1 MSRDRLVGPARAGPA
16 KTGKG
21 GDWGQIVSGMDI
33 QIRPA
38 TPADIPVV
46 LRFVRELAVFEKLQ
60 HEVEAD
66 EGRLREGLFPAD
78 GGAAAECVL
87 AFADGAPA
95 GFALFFTNYSTF
107 LGKPGI
113 YLEDL
118 YVPPEFRGSG
128 IGRALLVHVA
138 RLAKAR
144 GCGRMEWTVLSWN
157 RAAIEFYESLGAAV
171 LPDWRVCRLTG
182 EALRGV

>member
-1 MSRDRLVGPARAGPA
+1 M
-16 KTGKG
+16 TT
-21 GDWGQIVSGMDI
+21 

-38 TPADIPVV
+38 EPGDLPLV
-46 LRFVRELAVFEKLQ
+46 LRFVRELAIFEKLI

-66 EGRLREGLFPAD
+66 EERLRGALFPS
-78 GGAAAECVL
+78 GGRPSAECVL
-87 AFADGAPA
+87 AFADESPA

-107 LGKPGI
+107 LAKPGI

-118 YVPPEFRGSG
+118 FVLPEFRGRG
-128 IGRALLVHVA
+128 MGRALLVHVA
-138 RLAKAR
+138 RIARDR

-157 RAAIEFYESLGAAV
+157 RDAIDFYESIGASV

-182 EALRGV
+182 EALERI